1 DYDSAVANCTVGG
14 AQFIESDFTGNG
26 SESSRW
32 ELIDLWEINGTV
44 MAVVEEEVVF
54 HSNGTGY
61 FDDDEGLFGFDWVIL
76 NGEVTLTITEEEF
89 IGAKDTWNKVDQDG
103 EYITTKSFWSDPTWS
118 NPAPAEGEAEIF
130 SGVMR
135 FVGFESP

>member
-1 DYDSAVANCTVGG
+1 

-44 MAVVEEEVVF
+44 MEAVEEEVVF

-61 FDDDEGLFGFDWVIL
+61 FVNDEGLFSFNWAISS
-76 NGEVTLTITEEEF
+76 GEVTLDITASGFE
-89 IGAKDTWNKVDQDG
+89 GAKDIWNKVDQDG
-103 EYITTKSFWSDPTWS
+103 DNTMTKAFWSDPTWN
-118 NPAPAEGEAEIF
+118 NPAPAEGEAEIT

-135 FVGFESP
+135 FVHFENQ